1 MDEKIYNNTLLF
13 LKFTA
18 TELLMPLDK
27 ISLNDEFRG
36 LSTWSSLNALVYIS
50 RINEETNVLISS
62 LELADL
68 KTLNDIYNLISS
80 KSNGAI

>member
-18 TELLMPLDK
+18 TELLIPFDK

-36 LSTWSSLNALVYIS
+36 LSTWSSLNVLVYIS

>member
-18 TELLMPLDK
+18 TELLIPFDK

-50 RINEETNVLISS
+50 RINEETNVLIYS

>member
-18 TELLMPLDK
+18 TELLIPFDK

>member
-1 MDEKIYNNTLLF
+1 MDKKISNSTLLF
-13 LKFTA
+13 LNFTA
-18 TELLMPLDK
+18 TELLIPLEK

-62 LELADL
+62 VELADL

-80 KSNGAI
+80 KSNGTF

>member
-18 TELLMPLDK
+18 TELLIPFDK

-36 LSTWSSLNALVYIS
+36 LPTWSSLNALVYIS
-50 RINEETNVLISS
+50 RINEETNVFISS
-62 LELADL
+62 IELADL
-68 KTLNDIYNLISS
+68 LTLNDIFNLISF

>member
-18 TELLMPLDK
+18 TEMLIPFDK

>member
-18 TELLMPLDK
+18 TELLIPFDK

-80 KSNGAI
+80 KSNGAV

>member
-1 MDEKIYNNTLLF
+1 MEEKIYNNTLLF

-18 TELLMPLDK
+18 TELLIPFDK

-68 KTLNDIYNLISS
+68 KTLNDIYTLISS